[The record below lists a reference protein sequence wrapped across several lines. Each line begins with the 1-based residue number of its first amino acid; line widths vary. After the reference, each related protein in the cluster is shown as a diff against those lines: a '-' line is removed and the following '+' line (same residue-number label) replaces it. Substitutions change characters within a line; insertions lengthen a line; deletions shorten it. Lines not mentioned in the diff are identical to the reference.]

1 MVKLVVHVG
10 LTCLICI
17 AQFVPEGRRRKG
29 QRIITTSDLKHKA
42 FNVEESFLFFF
53 LFFCLFAILEVLLI
67 STIFLYNQVLLLNYL
82 FFCYLDRSV
91 L

>member
-17 AQFVPEGRRRKG
+17 AQFVPEGRRRKE

-53 LFFCLFAILEVLLI
+53 LFLFVCYFRSSFDIYYILI
-67 STIFLYNQVLLLNYL
+67 
-82 FFCYLDRSV
+82 
-91 L
+91 